1 MSPLARRLPHAAS
14 LRELLRV
21 VSEFIFSALR
31 RGVGA
36 DGVEQHDADGGQ
48 GPEETLREER
58 ADRRQDERAAASR
71 LSHKVVRSVPLCDL
85 FHSESMVLSV
95 LSVLLPNCG
104 KAQYRVR
111 PHCSARSS
119 CSEHSLFMVNTLTN
133 IFLYVLP
140 AGCLF

>member
-1 MSPLARRLPHAAS
+1 MSPPARCLPHAAS
-14 LRELLRV
+14 LHELLRV

-48 GPEETLREER
+48 RPEETLREER

-85 FHSESMVLSV
+85 FHSESVVSKFIF

-104 KAQYRVR
+104 KERFQ
-111 PHCSARSS
+111 CTT
-119 CSEHSLFMVNTLTN
+119 TL
-133 IFLYVLP
+133 LSP
-140 AGCLF
+140 

>member
-1 MSPLARRLPHAAS
+1 MSLPARRLPHAAS

-71 LSHKVVRSVPLCDL
+71 LSHKVVRSVPLCNL
-85 FHSESMVLSV
+85 FHSESAVLKFIFLSV
-95 LSVLLPNCG
+95 LFAKLWQRALSVYDHTSQP
-104 KAQYRVR
+104 
-111 PHCSARSS
+111 SAAAVSVYY
-119 CSEHSLFMVNTLTN
+119 LW
-133 IFLYVLP
+133 
-140 AGCLF
+140 